1 MKRITIIGSGYVGT
15 AIACLLSSKNIVSVV
30 DKNQDIID
38 QLLNKNSHL
47 EDTQIDKYLKK
58 NSNNLNF
65 DTKIELTIS
74 KTDLYILCLPTNF
87 LSSENK
93 FDTEVLESTIN
104 KLNKL
109 DPKVPILIKSTV
121 PVHFTN
127 SMNKK
132 FKRDNII
139 FSPEFLREGSALK
152 DCFYPDRII
161 VGSEN
166 SELSSFIIS
175 LFFESAKNKPEVFSL
190 SPSEAESI
198 KLFSNSYLAMRV
210 AFFNELDSFCL
221 SNSINSKNI
230 IDGVCSDKRIGK
242 KYNNPSFGYGG
253 YCLPKDTKQL
263 ISQFANTPSRLIDSL
278 VISNTKR
285 KDFIASSVIEK
296 NPKVLGIYR
305 LQMKEGSDNM
315 KESSVIDIIKKIKK
329 QNIPIII
336 YEPLIDDRKF
346 MGLNIIQDFDEF
358 VSSASLILANRYNQE
373 LEPFLG
379 KIFTR
384 DIFQKN

>member
-1 MKRITIIGSGYVGT
+1 MKRICIIGSGYVGT
-15 AIACLLSSKNIVSVV
+15 SIACLLSSKNIVSVI
-30 DKNQDIID
+30 DKNPEIID
-38 QLLNKNSHL
+38 QLSNKISHL
-47 EDTQIDKYLKK
+47 DDSQIDKYLKK
-58 NSNNLNF
+58 NYKNLNF
-65 DTKIELTIS
+65 HTNLESAIS
-74 KTDLYILCLPTNF
+74 NTDLYILCLPTNF
-87 LSSENK
+87 LSSKNK
-93 FDTEVLESTIN
+93 FDTQILESTIK
-104 KLNKL
+104 KLNRL
-109 DPKVPILIKSTV
+109 NPKVPILIKSTV
-121 PVHFTN
+121 PVHFTD

-139 FSPEFLREGSALK
+139 FSPEFLREGSALF
-152 DCFYPDRII
+152 DCLYPDRII
-161 VGSEN
+161 VGS
-166 SELSSFIIS
+166 SHPKLSTDIIS
-175 LFFESAKNKPEVFSL
+175 LFLESAKNKPEVFSI
-190 SPSEAESI
+190 SPVEAESI

-230 IDGVCSDKRIGK
+230 IEGVSSDKRIGK

-263 ISQFANTPSRLIDSL
+263 ISQFDDTPSSLINSL

-285 KDFIASSVIEK
+285 KNFIASSVIKK

-336 YEPLIDDRKF
+336 YEPLINNKKF
-346 MGLNIIQDFDEF
+346 MGLNVIQDFDEF
-358 VSSASLILANRYNQE
+358 VSSASLILANRFNHE
-373 LEPFLG
+373 LEPFMG

-384 DIFQKN
+384 DIFQEN

>member
-1 MKRITIIGSGYVGT
+1 
-15 AIACLLSSKNIVSVV
+15 
-30 DKNQDIID
+30 
-38 QLLNKNSHL
+38 
-47 EDTQIDKYLKK
+47 
-58 NSNNLNF
+58 
-65 DTKIELTIS
+65 
-74 KTDLYILCLPTNF
+74 
-87 LSSENK
+87 
-93 FDTEVLESTIN
+93 
-104 KLNKL
+104 
-109 DPKVPILIKSTV
+109 
-121 PVHFTN
+121 
-127 SMNKK
+127 
-132 FKRDNII
+132 
-139 FSPEFLREGSALK
+139 
-152 DCFYPDRII
+152 
-161 VGSEN
+161 
-166 SELSSFIIS
+166 
-175 LFFESAKNKPEVFSL
+175 
-190 SPSEAESI
+190 
-198 KLFSNSYLAMRV
+198 MRV

-278 VISNTKR
+278 VISNAKR

>member
-47 EDTQIDKYLKK
+47 QDAQIDKYLKK
-58 NSNNLNF
+58 NSNNLYF
-65 DTKIELTIS
+65 STKIESTIL

-93 FDTEVLESTIN
+93 FDTEILESTIN

-121 PVHFTN
+121 PVHFTK

-152 DCFYPDRII
+152 DSYYPDRII

-221 SNSINSKNI
+221 SNSIDSKHI

-278 VISNTKR
+278 VISNAKR
-285 KDFIASSVIEK
+285 KDFIASYVIKK

-358 VSSASLILANRYNQE
+358 VSSASLILANRYNRE

>member
-1 MKRITIIGSGYVGT
+1 M
-15 AIACLLSSKNIVSVV
+15 
-30 DKNQDIID
+30 
-38 QLLNKNSHL
+38 
-47 EDTQIDKYLKK
+47 
-58 NSNNLNF
+58 
-65 DTKIELTIS
+65 
-74 KTDLYILCLPTNF
+74 
-87 LSSENK
+87 
-93 FDTEVLESTIN
+93 
-104 KLNKL
+104 
-109 DPKVPILIKSTV
+109 
-121 PVHFTN
+121 
-127 SMNKK
+127 
-132 FKRDNII
+132 
-139 FSPEFLREGSALK
+139 
-152 DCFYPDRII
+152 
-161 VGSEN
+161 
-166 SELSSFIIS
+166 
-175 LFFESAKNKPEVFSL
+175 FFESAKNKPEVFSL

-278 VISNTKR
+278 VISNAKR

-373 LEPFLG
+373 LEPFLE

>member
-1 MKRITIIGSGYVGT
+1 MNRICIIGSGYVGT
-15 AIACLLSSKNIVSVV
+15 AIACLLSSKNIVSVI
-30 DKNQDIID
+30 DKNPEIID
-38 QLLNKNSHL
+38 QLSNKISHL
-47 EDTQIDKYLKK
+47 DDSQIDKYLKK
-58 NSNNLNF
+58 NYKNLNF
-65 DTKIELTIS
+65 HTNLESTIS
-74 KTDLYILCLPTNF
+74 NTDLYILCLPTNF

-93 FDTEVLESTIN
+93 FDTEILESTIK

-109 DPKVPILIKSTV
+109 NPKVPILIKSTV
-121 PVHFTN
+121 PVHFTD

-139 FSPEFLREGSALK
+139 FSPEFLREGSALF
-152 DCFYPDRII
+152 DCLYPDRII
-161 VGSEN
+161 VGSSN
-166 SELSSFIIS
+166 SKLSMDIIS
-175 LFFESAKNKPEVFSL
+175 LFLESAKNKPEVFSI
-190 SPSEAESI
+190 SSVEAESI

-221 SNSINSKNI
+221 SNSISSKNI
-230 IDGVCSDKRIGK
+230 IEGVSSDKRIGK

-263 ISQFANTPSRLIDSL
+263 ISQFDETPSSLINSL

-285 KDFIASSVIEK
+285 KNFIASSVIKK

-336 YEPLIDDRKF
+336 YEPLINNKKF
-346 MGLNIIQDFDEF
+346 MGLNVIQDFDEF
-358 VSSASLILANRYNQE
+358 VSSASLILANRFNQE
-373 LEPFLG
+373 LEPFMG

-384 DIFQKN
+384 DIFQEN

>member
-1 MKRITIIGSGYVGT
+1 MKRITVIGSGYVGT
-15 AIACLLSSKNIVSVV
+15 AISCYLSSKNNVIVIDNNEEIVHQLSNQISHIE
-30 DKNQDIID
+30 DKEIA
-38 QLLNKNSHL
+38 
-47 EDTQIDKYLKK
+47 KYLKRNK
-58 NSNNLNF
+58 NNLKFSSDLNF
-65 DTKIELTIS
+65 AIS
-74 KTDLYILCLPTNF
+74 NSDLYILCLPTNF
-87 LSSENK
+87 SSSENK
-93 FDTEVLESTIN
+93 FDTGILESTIK

-109 DPKVPILIKSTV
+109 DPEVPILIKSTV
-121 PVHFTN
+121 PVHFTDTA
-127 SMNKK
+127 NKK
-132 FKRDNII
+132 FKRKDII
-139 FSPEFLREGSALK
+139 FSPEFLREGSALY

-161 VGSEN
+161 VGASN
-166 SELSSFIIS
+166 SILSLEIVS
-175 LFFESAKNKPEVFSL
+175 LFTESAKNNPQIFAV
-190 SPSEAESI
+190 PPAEAESI

-221 SNSINSKNI
+221 SNSINTKDI
-230 IDGVCSDKRIGK
+230 IDGICSDKRIGN

-263 ISQFANTPSRLIDSL
+263 ISQFADTPNSLINSI
-278 VISNTKR
+278 VMSNTKR
-285 KDFIASSVIEK
+285 KNYIASFVMEK

-315 KESSVIDIIKKIKK
+315 KESSVIDIIRRIKK

-336 YEPLIDDRKF
+336 YEPLINNRKF

-358 VSSASLILANRYNQE
+358 VSSSSLILANRYNQE

-384 DIFQKN
+384 DIFQEN